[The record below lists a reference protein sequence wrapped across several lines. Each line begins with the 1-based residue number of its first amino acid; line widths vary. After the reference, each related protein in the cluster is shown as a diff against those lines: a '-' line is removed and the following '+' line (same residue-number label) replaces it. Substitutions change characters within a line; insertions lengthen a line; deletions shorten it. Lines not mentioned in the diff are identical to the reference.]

1 MSFRQIP
8 IAFALFLF
16 LAPQIGK
23 AQLQVTAS
31 TDAAALAQELVGPGV
46 VVSNAVLNCGG
57 NASGFFESINTPLGI
72 DSGIF
77 LGSGTIF
84 GAVGPNNTGGFST
97 QTGSPGDPDLNALI
111 SPFVTFDACVLE
123 FDVQPFGDTL
133 KFDYVFGSEEYD
145 EYVCSQFN
153 DVFAFFISGPNPQ
166 GGSYNKKNV
175 ALIPNSNLAVT
186 INSVNN
192 GTPGSN
198 GSPGG
203 CTSLAYSKYY
213 QSNAGSATLQYDGQ
227 TVVMSARLSVIPCN
241 SYRLALKIA
250 DAEDRLYD
258 SGVFLRSGS
267 LTSNGTEVDVASN
280 SNAYP
285 DLVEGCLPGYMTL
298 TRSSSVGLQLVR
310 LAYGGSATRGID
322 YSNLPDSI
330 YFQNGFNTV
339 TFPITPYLDTLPEYV
354 EDLIIYIINPCT
366 GQPMDSA
373 TIMIYDSI
381 QIESKPDTTVCM
393 GDTIYLWA
401 KDANNYYWDSDPD
414 IVAQNFDS
422 ITVVPSRTHTFR
434 VESTIGVCSDF
445 DNIKVTVVPYP
456 WVDAGPDR
464 DVCLGTVLQLPLSDS
479 SLQNPS
485 YKWAPDS
492 ALAQTVLRN
501 PYTVPLRTTQ
511 YFVTVTNEGI
521 CSVTDSMTIRVHN
534 LPMVYAGP
542 DQRSCFGDSVSF
554 SATANRGGIYHW
566 SPPLG
571 LSDTLGPVIQASPP
585 ATTQYTL
592 TFTDSFGC
600 SSSDQVLLR
609 IDPLPNV
616 KIAASQSGNICL
628 EDTIFLQASGAVSYR
643 WEPAAQINDPDSF
656 RTFAVPDSSLSIYLY
671 GTDAN
676 LCRNADSLTVN
687 VLPIPYPAI
696 LSSKDSLC
704 LGESLTLHAQGE
716 GTYSWES
723 SSGIQV
729 TGADSITIQP
739 GSNVTYTLTVTHPS
753 GCVKQFVKD
762 IAVLPLP
769 PVQAGPDTTICES
782 SLASLRASGAM
793 QYEWAPA
800 AGLSCSNCPD
810 PLWLGDSTRTF
821 TVTGYNIYG
830 CKASDE
836 LRVAVIP
843 LPNLTVSPDSGEV
856 CRGASL
862 PLSASGGVSYQWQ
875 PAGLVN
881 DASLANPTAS
891 PDSSVIFTVYI
902 QDAQGCEA
910 MKMIPVKVNPLP
922 LVDAGPDDSLCYGES
937 LMLTATGA
945 VQYTWSPATG
955 LSDPNIANPQA
966 GPLQSI
972 TYTIQG
978 TDANGCTNTG
988 LKHLEVLPLPVAEAG
1003 PPQSIC
1009 ENERIQLQAS
1019 GGVQYHWTP
1028 SLGLSCSYCRSPEL
1042 KAVQSTSYSVE
1053 VSDIHGCRS
1062 TDSVFITVLPAP
1074 DVDAGTDQF
1083 ICHYDSA
1090 RLQASGGST
1099 YYWSPPEGLSDPRI
1113 ANPVAHPD
1121 TSRYY
1126 YVETTGSNGCKG
1138 IDSVAVIYFP
1148 VTQVLAR
1155 GDTVICALSS
1165 TIIEAEGVSSYSWAP
1180 ASLLDNPSSNR
1191 PLAHPD
1197 STTLFTVTGTD
1208 DNGCIS
1214 LDSVRV
1220 AINPLPQISLSL
1232 ADTGICKNTSIQVS
1246 AGNAFRYEWKPPAG
1260 ISNTGIP
1267 NPRFSPDDSTIYT
1280 VIAYTSEGCS
1290 DSQTVEINVFP
1301 PSDPAPY
1308 PQDASICPGDS
1319 ILLTAQNGVSYIW
1332 TGDPDITDNTN
1343 DSIWVAPDYS
1353 TDYVVTISDS
1363 FNCRFSD
1370 TVQIEVYVHPVADAG
1385 EDQRVFYGE
1394 SSMLH
1399 GFGNGTPRWS
1409 PLRWLSD
1416 PDIYT
1421 PDIKPDS
1428 SIYYILTVLTDDG
1441 CRASDTVYIKV
1452 YYETLLY
1459 MASAFTPN
1467 GDGRNDLI
1475 GPIWYNEFEL
1485 ENFSIYNRW
1494 GDLMFRTSDPNEK
1507 WDGRWR
1513 GVIQPVGTYV
1523 YIIEGYGNRGER
1535 FYKQGNFTLIR

>member
-1 MSFRQIP
+1 MSFRQIS

-16 LAPQIGK
+16 LTPQIGK
-23 AQLQVTAS
+23 AQLQVSAS

-77 LGSGTIF
+77 LGSGTIY
-84 GAVGPNNTGGFST
+84 GAVGPNNTGGYST

-111 SPFVTFDACVLE
+111 SPYITLDACILE

-153 DVFAFFISGPNPQ
+153 DVFAFFISGPNPL
-166 GGSYNKKNV
+166 GGTYNKINV

-213 QSNAGSATLQYDGQ
+213 QSNAGSSTLQYDGQ
-227 TVVMSARLSVIPCN
+227 TVVMSARLNVIPCN
-241 SYRLALKIA
+241 TYHLALKVA
-250 DAEDRLYD
+250 DAQDRVYD

-267 LTSNGTEVDVASN
+267 LTSNSTQVDVASN

-298 TRSSSVGLQLVR
+298 VRSSTIGQQLVR

-322 YSNLPDSI
+322 YSNLPDSVYI
-330 YFQNGFNTV
+330 QNGFSTV
-339 TFPITPYLDTLPEYV
+339 TFPITPYLDTIPEYV

-366 GQPMDSA
+366 GQAMDSA

-381 QIESKPDTTVCM
+381 QIESKPDTTVCL
-393 GDTIYLWA
+393 GDTIHLWA
-401 KDANNYYWDSDPD
+401 KDANNYYWDSDTD

-456 WVDAGPDR
+456 WVDAGPDL
-464 DVCLGTVLQLPLSDS
+464 DLCLGTVLQLSLSDS

-492 ALAQTVLRN
+492 ALAQTLLRN
-501 PYTVPLRTTQ
+501 PYTVPLKTTQ

-521 CSVTDSMTIRVHN
+521 CSVSDSMTIRVHS
-534 LPMVYAGP
+534 LPSVYAGQ
-542 DQRSCFGDSVSF
+542 DLRTCFGDSVTL
-554 SATANRGGIYHW
+554 SASASRGGTFHW
-566 SPPLG
+566 SPPIG
-571 LSDTLGPVIQASPP
+571 LSDTLGPDIQASPP
-585 ATTQYTL
+585 VTTHYTL

-600 SSSDQVLLR
+600 SSNDQVLLR
-609 IDPLPNV
+609 VDPLPDV
-616 KIAASQSGNICL
+616 RITASQSGNICL
-628 EDTIFLQASGAVSYR
+628 EDTIFLQASGAANYH
-643 WEPAAQINDPDSF
+643 WEPAAQINDPNSF
-656 RTFAVPDSSLSIYLY
+656 STFAVPDSSLTIYLY

-676 LCRNADSLTVN
+676 LCQNMDTLTVS
-687 VLPIPYPAI
+687 VLPIPYPEI
-696 LSSKDSLC
+696 LSSKDSIC
-704 LGESLTLHAQGE
+704 RGEKLTLYAIGQGS
-716 GTYSWES
+716 YNWES
-723 SSGIQV
+723 SSGLQV
-729 TGADSITIQP
+729 SGADSLNIQP
-739 GSNVTYTLTVTHPS
+739 NSNVSYTLTVTHPS

-769 PVQAGPDTTICES
+769 AIQAGPDTTICES
-782 SLASLRASGAM
+782 SLASLRVSGGI
-793 QYEWAPA
+793 QYEWTP
-800 AGLSCSNCPD
+800 GNQLSCSNCPN

-830 CKASDE
+830 CAASDWV
-836 LRVAVIP
+836 RVDVIP
-843 LPNLTVSPDSGEV
+843 LPNLSVSPDSAAV
-856 CRGASL
+856 CRGESL
-862 PLSASGGVSYQWQ
+862 PLSASGGISYQWQ
-875 PAGLVN
+875 PAGFIN
-881 DASLANPTAS
+881 NPSIANPTAT

-910 MKMIPVKVNPLP
+910 LKMIPVKVNPLP
-922 LVDAGPDDSLCYGES
+922 LIDAGPDDSLCYGES
-937 LMLTATGA
+937 KVLAATGA
-945 VQYTWSPATG
+945 LQYTWTPATG
-955 LSDPNIANPQA
+955 LSDPNIPNPLA

-972 TYTIQG
+972 SYTIQG
-978 TDANGCTNTG
+978 TDANGCVSSVM
-988 LKHLEVLPLPVAEAG
+988 KHIEVLPLPIAEAG
-1003 PPQSIC
+1003 PARTIC
-1009 ENERIQLQAS
+1009 ENERLQLNAS
-1019 GGVQYHWTP
+1019 GGIQYHWTP
-1028 SLGLSCSYCRSPEL
+1028 SLGLSCSFCRSPEL
-1042 KAVQSTSYSVE
+1042 KAVQSTAYSVE
-1053 VSDIHGCRS
+1053 VSDIHGCRN
-1062 TDSVFITVLPAP
+1062 TDSVRITVLPAP
-1074 DVDAGTDQF
+1074 DIDAGMDQF
-1083 ICHYDSA
+1083 ICYYDSA
-1090 RLQASGGST
+1090 NLQASGGSN
-1099 YYWSPPEGLSDPRI
+1099 YYWYPPEGLSDPRI
-1113 ANPVAHPD
+1113 SNPVAHPD
-1121 TSRYY
+1121 TSMYY
-1126 YVETTGSNGCKG
+1126 YVESTDSNGCKG
-1138 IDSVAVIYFP
+1138 IDSVAVSYFP
-1148 VTQVLAR
+1148 ITQVLAR

-1165 TIIEAEGVSSYSWAP
+1165 TFIEASGVSSYQWAP
-1180 ASLLDNPSSNR
+1180 ASLLDDPSSYR
-1191 PLAHPD
+1191 PLASPD
-1197 STTLFTVTGTD
+1197 STTIFTVTGED

-1220 AINPLPQISLSL
+1220 AINPLPKISLSL
-1232 ADTGICKNTSIQVS
+1232 SDTVICLNTSIQVS

-1260 ISNTGIP
+1260 ISNTQIP
-1267 NPRFSPDDSTIYT
+1267 DPVFSPKDSTIYT
-1280 VIAYTSEGCS
+1280 VIAYSDQGCV
-1290 DSQTVEINVFP
+1290 DSLTLRINIFP

-1308 PQDASICPGDS
+1308 PQDASICPGDTL
-1319 ILLTAQNGVSYIW
+1319 LLTAQNGVSYYW
-1332 TGDPDITDNTN
+1332 TGDPGITDNTN
-1343 DSIWVAPDYS
+1343 DSIWVYPEYS
-1353 TDYVVTISDS
+1353 TAYVITITDS
-1363 FNCRFSD
+1363 FSCGFSD
-1370 TVQIEVYVHPVADAG
+1370 TVQLEVYPHPVADAG

-1394 SSMLH
+1394 SSVLH
-1399 GFGNGTPRWS
+1399 GYGNGTPRWS

-1421 PDIKPDS
+1421 PEIKPDS
-1428 SIYYILTVLTDDG
+1428 SIYYVLTVLTDEQ
-1441 CRASDTVYIKV
+1441 CSASDTVYVEV

-1467 GDGRNDLI
+1467 GDGRNDYI
-1475 GPIWYNEFEL
+1475 GPIWFNEFEL

-1494 GDLMFRTSDPNEK
+1494 GELMFRTNDPNEK

-1513 GVIQPVGTYV
+1513 GIMQPVGSYV
-1523 YIIEGYGNRGER
+1523 YIIEGHGNRGER